1 MTAPISNEMKERRKT
16 RITLSVQAAADD
28 VVEIMTRL
36 KILDDVIEGLCKLRE
51 SFRTELTKTMGNYTI
66 T

>member
-1 MTAPISNEMKERRKT
+1 MTAPISNEMKELRKT
-16 RITLSVQAAADD
+16 RITLSVQAAAED
-28 VVEIMTRL
+28 VVENMHRL
-36 KILDDVIEGLCKLRE
+36 RILDDCIEGLCELRG

>member
-1 MTAPISNEMKERRKT
+1 MTAPISNEMKELRKT

-28 VVEIMTRL
+28 VVENMTRL
-36 KILDDVIEGLCKLRE
+36 RILDDCIEGLCELRE
-51 SFRTELTKTMGNYTI
+51 SFRTELTKTMGNWKI

>member
-1 MTAPISNEMKERRKT
+1 MTAPISDEMKERRKT

-28 VVEIMTRL
+28 VVENMTRL
-36 KILDDVIEGLCKLRE
+36 KILDDVIEGLCKLRG

>member
-1 MTAPISNEMKERRKT
+1 MTAPISDEMKELRKT

-28 VVEIMTRL
+28 VVENMHRL
-36 KILDDVIEGLCKLRE
+36 KILDDVIEGLCKLRG

>member
-1 MTAPISNEMKERRKT
+1 MTAPISNEMKELRKT

-28 VVEIMTRL
+28 VVENMHRL
-36 KILDDVIEGLCKLRE
+36 KILDEEGLCKLRG
-51 SFRTELTKTMGNYTI
+51 SFRTELTKTMGNWKI

>member
-1 MTAPISNEMKERRKT
+1 MTAPISNEMKELRKT

-28 VVEIMTRL
+28 IIVRMDNLERVNRSIFEL
-36 KILDDVIEGLCKLRE
+36 NKVKE
-51 SFRTELTKTMGNYTI
+51 SLQDGIAETMGNWII